1 MINFKEGRI
10 WQKLKE
16 LTKEP
21 GQKEVIK
28 NLVVK
33 EEEELNKPGKN
44 NPLIT
49 FFYYFKLFSPILT
62 SHHFDNNYI
71 LFFIDYLIGEIYEWS
86 QSTRIFKCIVF
97 GFR

>member
-10 WQKLKE
+10 WQRLKE
-16 LTKEP
+16 LTEELDL
-21 GQKEVIK
+21 KEVIP

-49 FFYYFKLFSPILT
+49 
-62 SHHFDNNYI
+62 
-71 LFFIDYLIGEIYEWS
+71 LFFL
-86 QSTRIFKCIVF
+86 F
-97 GFR
+97 